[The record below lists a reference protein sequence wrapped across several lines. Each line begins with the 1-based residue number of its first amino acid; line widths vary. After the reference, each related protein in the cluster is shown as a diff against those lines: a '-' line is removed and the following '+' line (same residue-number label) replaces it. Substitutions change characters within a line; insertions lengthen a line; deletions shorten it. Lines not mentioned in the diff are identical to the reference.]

1 MTDKER
7 EDYEKLSRSEKE
19 DFEYYA
25 TKHPDWSVEQLLKQ
39 IIIMRNIQG
48 TMRDGG
54 TNVNPED
61 PITWEKILEGV
72 KTTLTK
78 FKSIGRSVFIAIDS
92 AIITLKGMIKA
103 GIQKIGDVIDNLF
116 DKIF

>member
-25 TKHPDWSVEQLLKQ
+25 TKHPDWSFEQLIKQ
-39 IIIMRNIQG
+39 IIIFRNIQG
-48 TMRDGG
+48 TIRDGG
-54 TNVNPED
+54 TNVNPD
-61 PITWEKILEGV
+61 DTTTWKIILERV

-78 FKSIGRSVFIAIDS
+78 FKSIGKSVFIAIDS
-92 AIITLKGMIKA
+92 AITTLKGMIKA
-103 GIQKIGDVIDNLF
+103 GIQRIGDVIDNLF